1 MENHSQGD
9 TPTMFILSKGLLQ
22 VFSLEVS
29 GNECS
34 EDVLRVLLASTE
46 QKEKEGRKIGQ
57 WEKVSSHAV

>member
-9 TPTMFILSKGLLQ
+9 MPTMFILSKGLLQ
-22 VFSLEVS
+22 VFSLEIN

-34 EDVLRVLLASTE
+34 EDVLRVLLASTQ
-46 QKEKEGRKIGQ
+46 QKEREGRKIGQ